1 MPVRCARRVHTNH
14 LDLFTRRRVACAPL
28 TRCARAR
35 ACSRCAQSVAY
46 VVCEGFG
53 ICAATL
59 VGQWLG
65 ARKPTKARNAANTV
79 ALFCAFV
86 MLPMGL
92 LAGLCAE
99 PLLSLF
105 TSDPAIIA
113 SATRYLQINA
123 AVFTLMGVEV
133 VFDGAFAGSENTKP
147 VLYVGSTLNLL
158 RLPAAYVLSMTCGLG
173 IDGVWIA
180 IALSTSLKAIYK
192 ALCFCRQ
199 RLRGEEERTNWLWVP
214 VPWEWGPDFM
224 KRAARARASRV

>member
-1 MPVRCARRVHTNH
+1 
-14 LDLFTRRRVACAPL
+14 
-28 TRCARAR
+28 
-35 ACSRCAQSVAY
+35 
-46 VVCEGFG
+46 
-53 ICAATL
+53 
-59 VGQWLG
+59 
-65 ARKPTKARNAANTV
+65 
-79 ALFCAFV
+79 
-86 MLPMGL
+86 
-92 LAGLCAE
+92 
-99 PLLSLF
+99 
-105 TSDPAIIA
+105 
-113 SATRYLQINA
+113 
-123 AVFTLMGVEV
+123 MGVEV

-224 KRAARARASRV
+224 KGAARARASRV